1 MNRIAGRA
9 GITVL
14 IALLLIAG
22 MTFFLVEYVAEAG
35 DWAVFPGNPHV
46 YNGANIDCGVVT
58 DRDGALLL
66 DMTGTR
72 TYASDLTVRKCVLHW
87 LGDREGYISAPAVA
101 NYAEQIAGFDLL
113 NGVYSYADVG
123 GVAELTLSAEL
134 QSAALD
140 ALDGQKGTVA
150 VYNYRTGEILCAVSS
165 PNYDPDNA
173 PEITE
178 ENAEEY
184 EGVYL
189 NRFVQSCYVPG
200 SIFKAVTTAAALES
214 IPDIQERTFYCESV
228 YTIGE
233 DQVTCEHYHGEQ
245 TLRDALCNSC
255 NCAFAQIVELLGQ
268 ETLERYVRQFGIM
281 ESITFDGITTAEGSF
296 DLANAAPVEVAW
308 SGIGQY
314 EDLIN
319 PCTFMTFMGAIAG
332 NGRAALPY
340 IVAETSVGGTVTYQ
354 ANTTK
359 TQAIM
364 SEDTARTLQEFMR
377 NNVENNYGSYYFP
390 DMTVCAKSGTS
401 QLGGDQKAN
410 AMFAGFVMDQA
421 YPLAFILVVE
431 NGGYGGTTCVPIM
444 AEVLTACKAVLD
456 AS

>member
-14 IALLLIAG
+14 LILLLIAG
-22 MTFFLVEYVAEAG
+22 VVFFLVEYAAEAG

-46 YNGANIDCGVVT
+46 YNGTNIDCGIVT
-58 DRDGALLL
+58 DRDGNLLL
-66 DMTGTR
+66 DMTGDR
-72 TYASDLTVRKCVLHW
+72 TYAADLTVRRSILHW

-113 NGVYSYADVG
+113 NGVYSYANAD
-123 GVAELTLSAEL
+123 GVARLTISSEL
-134 QSAALD
+134 QAAAME

-150 VYNYRTGEILCAVSS
+150 VYNYKTGEILCAVSS
-165 PNYDPDNA
+165 SNYDPDNA

-200 SIFKAVTTAAALES
+200 SIFKTVTTAAALEAL
-214 IPDIQERTFYCESV
+214 PDIQERTFCCESV
-228 YTIGE
+228 YHIGE
-233 DQVTCEHYHGEQ
+233 DEVTCEHYHGEQ
-245 TLRDALCNSC
+245 TIRDALSNSC
-255 NCAFAQIVELLGQ
+255 NCVFAQIAELLGKQ
-268 ETLERYVRQFGIM
+268 TLEKYAAQFQITN
-281 ESITFDGITTAEGSF
+281 SISFDGITTAEGSF
-296 DLANAAPVEVAW
+296 DLTDAAMVEVAW
-308 SGIGQY
+308 SAIGQY

-319 PCTFMTFMGAIAG
+319 PCAFMTYMGAVAG
-332 NGRAALPY
+332 GGQAAVPY
-340 IVAETSVGGTVTYQ
+340 IVAETSVGNSTTYQ
-354 ANTTK
+354 AGTAMTD
-359 TQAIM
+359 TIM
-364 SEDTARTLQEFMR
+364 SEQTALTLQEFMR
-377 NNVENNYGSYYFP
+377 NNVESNYGAYNFP

-401 QLGGDQKAN
+401 QLGGDQKSN
-410 AMFAGFVMDQA
+410 AMFAGFVMDAQ

-444 AEVLTACKAVLD
+444 AEVLDACKTFLD
-456 AS
+456 AK